1 MSIFNIN
8 SSKQP
13 SNKIRIKHDENILS
27 SSDSITNASINPPYY
42 YLEFLN
48 YIGIILGKITEKAY
62 YPIFSLGAFVD
73 PGNSYGLST
82 LMRKF
87 TEEFFTKTDPG
98 LLDTEPLA
106 NLDFSSIPAHM
117 ESVRLQNE
125 QIYLEAILN
134 YDDNNT
140 INLFF
145 QILSEYGLDPEMK
158 EILSYQNWNSPEP
171 T

>member
-8 SSKQP
+8 GSKQP
-13 SNKIRIKHDENILS
+13 KNKIRIKHDENILS
-27 SSDSITNASINPPYY
+27 SSDTIQNSSPNSPYY

-48 YIGIILGKITEKAY
+48 YIGLILGKVTNKAY

-82 LMRKF
+82 LIRKF
-87 TEEFFTKTDPG
+87 TEEFFTKTDPA
-98 LLDTEPLA
+98 LLDVDPLG

-117 ESVRLQNE
+117 EATRLQNE
-125 QIYLEAILN
+125 QIYLETVLN
-134 YDDNNT
+134 YNSNNT
-140 INLFF
+140 VDLFF
-145 QILSEYGLDPEMK
+145 QILSEYDLDPEMK

-171 T
+171 A